1 MEFKKKLKT
10 RLIVAVS
17 YILLG
22 LVLVAVDL
30 MGQTDNYFYA
40 SFGFTLVIMG
50 LLRIFQHRKITAD
63 EKSIRQQ
70 ELTESDERTRM
81 IAERARSWTFSLT
94 VTLSGAIVL
103 VLSLLGYHDESL
115 PFAWLVC
122 GMVTVY
128 WICYLIIRK
137 KY

>member
-50 LLRIFQHRKITAD
+50 LLRIFRHRKITVD
-63 EKSIRQQ
+63 ERSIRQQ

-103 VLSLLGYHDESL
+103 VLNLLGYHDESL

>member
-17 YILLG
+17 YIVLG

-50 LLRIFQHRKITAD
+50 LLRIFRHRKITAD
-63 EKSIRQQ
+63 ERSIRQQ

>member
-30 MGQTDNYFYA
+30 MGQTDNYFYS
-40 SFGFTLVIMG
+40 SFGFALIIMG
-50 LLRIFQHRKITAD
+50 LLRIFRHRKITAD
-63 EKSIRQQ
+63 ERSIRQQ
-70 ELTESDERTRM
+70 ELTESDERSRM
-81 IAERARSWTFSLT
+81 ISERARSWTFSLT

>member
-40 SFGFTLVIMG
+40 SFGFALIIMG
-50 LLRIFQHRKITAD
+50 LLRIFQHRKITVD
-63 EKSIRQQ
+63 ERSIRQQ

-103 VLSLLGYHDESL
+103 VLNLLGYHDESL

>member
-40 SFGFTLVIMG
+40 SFGFALVIMG
-50 LLRIFQHRKITAD
+50 LLRIFRHRKITAD
-63 EKSIRQQ
+63 ERSIRQQ

-94 VTLSGAIVL
+94 VTLSGAVVL

-122 GMVTVY
+122 GMVTIY

>member
-30 MGQTDNYFYA
+30 MGQTDNYFYT
-40 SFGFTLVIMG
+40 SFGFALIIMG
-50 LLRIFQHRKITAD
+50 LLRIFRHRKITAD
-63 EKSIRQQ
+63 ERSIRQQ

>member
-40 SFGFTLVIMG
+40 SFGFALVIMG
-50 LLRIFQHRKITAD
+50 LLRIFRHRKITAD
-63 EKSIRQQ
+63 ERSIRQQ

>member
-40 SFGFTLVIMG
+40 SFGFALIIMG
-50 LLRIFQHRKITAD
+50 LLRIFRHRKITVD
-63 EKSIRQQ
+63 EKSMRQQ

-81 IAERARSWTFSLT
+81 IAERAKSWTF
-94 VTLSGAIVL
+94 TLSVTISGVIVL

-115 PFAWLVC
+115 PFAWRVC

>member
-40 SFGFTLVIMG
+40 SFGFALIIMG
-50 LLRIFQHRKITAD
+50 LLRIFRHRKITVD
-63 EKSIRQQ
+63 ERSIRQQ

>member
-30 MGQTDNYFYA
+30 MGQTDNYFYS
-40 SFGFTLVIMG
+40 SFGFALIIMG
-50 LLRIFQHRKITAD
+50 LLRIFRHRKITAD

-122 GMVTVY
+122 GMVTIY

>member
-30 MGQTDNYFYA
+30 MGQTDNYFYF

-50 LLRIFQHRKITAD
+50 LLRIFQHRKITVD
-63 EKSIRQQ
+63 ERSIRQQ

>member
-30 MGQTDNYFYA
+30 MGQTDNYFYF
-40 SFGFTLVIMG
+40 SFGVALVIMG
-50 LLRIFQHRKITAD
+50 LLRIFRHRKITAD
-63 EKSIRQQ
+63 EKTIRQQ

-94 VTLSGAIVL
+94 VTVSGGIVL
-103 VLSLLGYHDESL
+103 VLSLLGYHEEAL
-115 PFAWLVC
+115 PFAWFVC

>member
-1 MEFKKKLKT
+1 
-10 RLIVAVS
+10 
-17 YILLG
+17 
-22 LVLVAVDL
+22 
-30 MGQTDNYFYA
+30 
-40 SFGFTLVIMG
+40 
-50 LLRIFQHRKITAD
+50 
-63 EKSIRQQ
+63 
-70 ELTESDERTRM
+70 M

-103 VLSLLGYHDESL
+103 VLNLLGYHDESL

>member
-30 MGQTDNYFYA
+30 MGQTDNYFYS
-40 SFGFTLVIMG
+40 SFGFALIIMG
-50 LLRIFQHRKITAD
+50 LLRIFRHRKITAD
-63 EKSIRQQ
+63 ERSIRQQ

>member
-40 SFGFTLVIMG
+40 SFGFALVIMG
-50 LLRIFQHRKITAD
+50 LLRIFRHRKITAD